1 MKKQLITAGI
11 IAAFVGAVIVVNQLE
26 PSRVAEQRIADEQ
39 EVEGLIQ
46 KAEELELAQ
55 AVLLAVDTEL
65 TDPFRVEF
73 ECSNGTFIVECHPD
87 WSPLGAARFKAAI
100 EAGVYDEARFF
111 RVVPSFVVQFGISGN
126 PEVAAE
132 WSKKTILDEPVK
144 QSNVKGTVTFAKSSL
159 PNSRT
164 TQIFINLGNNSGLPF
179 NLDRQ
184 GFAPLG
190 RVISGMEVVEAI
202 NAEYGESPVP
212 GMIVTRGNAYL
223 KENFPNL
230 DYIVKAT
237 ILSSDE
243 GEDADQGP

>member
-1 MKKQLITAGI
+1 MKRKLVTVAIV
-11 IAAFVGAVIVVNQLE
+11 AAFVGAVVLVNQFE
-26 PSRVAEQRIADEQ
+26 PSRVAEQRILDEQ
-39 EVEGLIQ
+39 EVEGLIE
-46 KAEELELAQ
+46 KAGILELAQ
-55 AVLLAVDTEL
+55 AALLAADPES
-65 TDPFRVEF
+65 TDPFSVEF
-73 ECSNGTFIVECHPD
+73 ECSNGTFVVECNPE
-87 WSPLGAARFKAAI
+87 WSPLGAARFKAAV
-100 EAGVYDEARFF
+100 EAGVYDDAAFF
-111 RVVPSFVVQFGISGN
+111 RVVPGFVVQFGISGN

-132 WSKKTILDEPVK
+132 WAKKTILDEPVK
-144 QSNVKGTVTFAKSSL
+144 QSNVKGMVTFAKSSL

-202 NAEYGESPVP
+202 NAEYGESPVQD
-212 GMIVTRGNAYL
+212 MIETRGNAYL

-237 ILSSDE
+237 ILSSE
-243 GEDADQGP
+243 ESEDAAQGP